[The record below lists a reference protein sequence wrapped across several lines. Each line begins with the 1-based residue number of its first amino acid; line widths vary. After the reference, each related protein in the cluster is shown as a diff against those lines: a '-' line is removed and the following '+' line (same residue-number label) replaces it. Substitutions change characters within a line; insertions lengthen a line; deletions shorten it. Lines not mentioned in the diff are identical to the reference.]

1 MPKVTQEQRILAWL
15 ESGKPLTQY
24 EAMREFGCMRLAS
37 RISDL
42 RRRGYPI
49 KTRTKTVTNRY
60 GEKTSVAEYYMDKE

>member
-1 MPKVTQEQRILAWL
+1 
-15 ESGKPLTQY
+15 
-24 EAMREFGCMRLAS
+24 MRLAS